1 MKIKK
6 MLVSELET
14 NCYILSDEE
23 TKEAVIIDPG
33 DDGIVLMEYI
43 DAEKLNVKYIL
54 NTHGHNDHVGNDD
67 YMKEKTGALVAIHA
81 DDVDILTNPKL
92 YIADDEIKAQSAPDI
107 ILHNGDDITFGKYK
121 LTVLYTPG
129 HTKGG
134 VCFWE
139 KEQKLCFS
147 GDTLFRGTVG
157 RADLYGGD
165 IEELLKSVRERMA
178 KITDDTQIYPGHGPA
193 TTMGYERKLNRYLRK

>member
-33 DDGIVLMEYI
+33 DDGIVLMEYVT
-43 DAEKLNVKYIL
+43 EQNLNVKYIL

-92 YIADDEIKAQSAPDI
+92 YIADDSIQAQSAPDI
-107 ILHNGDDITFGKYK
+107 ILHNGDEITFGKYK

-165 IEELLKSVRERMA
+165 IEALLKSVRERMA
-178 KITDDTQIYPGHGPA
+178 KISDDTQIYPGHGPA

>member
-14 NCYILSDEE
+14 NCYILSDED

-33 DDGIVLMEYI
+33 DDGVVLMEYI
-43 DAEKLNVKYIL
+43 DGEKLNVKYIL

-92 YIADDEIKAQSAPDI
+92 YIADDNILAQSAPDI
-107 ILHNGDDITFGKYK
+107 ILHNGDEITFGRYK

-165 IEELLKSVRERMA
+165 IETLLKSVRERMA
-178 KITDDTQIYPGHGPA
+178 KIPDDTQIYPGHGPA

>member
-6 MLVSELET
+6 MIVSDYET
-14 NCYILSDEE
+14 NCYILSDEK

-33 DDGIVLMEYI
+33 DDGVVLMEYI
-43 DAEKLNVKYIL
+43 TQENLQVKYIL
-54 NTHGHNDHVGNDD
+54 NTHGHNDHVGNND
-67 YMKEKTGALVAIHA
+67 YMKEKTKALVAIHA

-92 YIADDEIKAQSAPDI
+92 YIADDLAPQQAPDI
-107 ILHNGDDITFGKYK
+107 ILHNGDEITFGEYT
-121 LTVLYTPG
+121 LSVLYTPG

-139 KEQKLCFS
+139 KEAKLCFC
-147 GDTLFRGTVG
+147 GDTLFRGTIG

-165 IEELLKSVRERMA
+165 IEILLKSVRERMS
-178 KITDDTQIYPGHGPA
+178 KIPDDTQIYPGHGPA
-193 TTMGYERKLNRYLRK
+193 STMGYERKLNRYLKK

>member
-33 DDGIVLMEYI
+33 DDGIVLMEYVT
-43 DAEKLNVKYIL
+43 EQNLKVKYIL

-67 YMKEKTGALVAIHA
+67 YMKEKTGGKVAIHA
-81 DDVDILTNPKL
+81 DDVDILTTPKL
-92 YIADDEIKAQSAPDI
+92 YIDDDTIKAQGAPEI
-107 ILHNGDDITFGKYK
+107 ILHNGDEITFGKYK

-139 KEQKLCFS
+139 KEQKLCFC
-147 GDTLFRGTVG
+147 GDTLFRGTIG

-165 IEELLKSVRERMA
+165 IEALLKSVRERMA
-178 KITDDTQIYPGHGPA
+178 KIPDDTQMYPGHGPA

>member
-6 MLVSELET
+6 MLVSDYDT

-33 DDGIVLMEYI
+33 DDGVVLMEYV
-43 DAEKLNVKYIL
+43 DGENLKVKYIL
-54 NTHGHNDHVGNDD
+54 NTHGHNDHVGNND

-81 DDVDILTNPKL
+81 DDVDILQNPQL
-92 YIADDEIKAQSAPDI
+92 YMKYDGLQGQSAPDI
-107 ILHNGDDITFGKYK
+107 ILHNGDEIHFGKYT
-121 LTVLYTPG
+121 LTVIYTPG

-139 KEQKLCFS
+139 KNENVCFC

-157 RADLYGGD
+157 RVDLYGGD
-165 IEELLKSVRERMA
+165 LTTIINSVQKRLAVLK
-178 KITDDTQIYPGHGPA
+178 DDTQLYPGHGPA
-193 TTMGYERKLNRYLRK
+193 TTMGYERKLNRYVRK

>member
-43 DAEKLNVKYIL
+43 DAEKLKVKYIL

-81 DDVDILTNPKL
+81 DDVDILTNP
-92 YIADDEIKAQSAPDI
+92 
-107 ILHNGDDITFGKYK
+107 
-121 LTVLYTPG
+121 
-129 HTKGG
+129 
-134 VCFWE
+134 
-139 KEQKLCFS
+139 
-147 GDTLFRGTVG
+147 
-157 RADLYGGD
+157 
-165 IEELLKSVRERMA
+165 ELR
-178 KITDDTQIYPGHGPA
+178 
-193 TTMGYERKLNRYLRK
+193 